1 MSAEIEIRP
10 TTYAEWYALEEE
22 RDQLRDELDRLRAE
36 FAEIRQAS
44 EWLDSL
50 KEEPEDRRD
59 EEIFLAAQRSFRRW
73 KTSVHG
79 CMSTKADSI
88 EYHLIWATLDWA
100 RRNMVPELDQQVK
113 DLRSELAARSAPV
126 DPTMPNDREEL
137 QKLLNEAHRRGN
149 QEAHEAHRIAEESG
163 LKAACAPVAAEVPEL
178 TNEEREEI
186 YPMPDLPENEQSY
199 AAFWRAFDKG
209 WQYRASKLQ
218 ILDPSRILKD
228 GEIHGTPEEIA
239 KVCEGAGWL
248 WMGTPINGKKTL
260 LEFMVDALRSGEAEW
275 GNG

>member
-10 TTYAEWYALEEE
+10 TTYAEWCALEEE

-113 DLRSELAARSAPV
+113 DLRSELAAR
-126 DPTMPNDREEL
+126 
-137 QKLLNEAHRRGN
+137 
-149 QEAHEAHRIAEESG
+149 
-163 LKAACAPVAAEVPEL
+163 PVAVEVPECKVPRFYASFK
-178 TNEEREEI
+178 TPNEYMEYGFRRGRQALAAQLGNEAAKKAEE
-186 YPMPDLPENEQSY
+186 DQDRRDR
-199 AAFWRAFDKG
+199 F
-209 WQYRASKLQ
+209 
-218 ILDPSRILKD
+218 
-228 GEIHGTPEEIA
+228 
-239 KVCEGAGWL
+239 
-248 WMGTPINGKKTL
+248 
-260 LEFMVDALRSGEAEW
+260 AEW
-275 GNG
+275 DEENRLSGVGL